1 MNGMNG
7 IKSYKRLAGA
17 LLVLALCLALV
28 APASAAP
35 VMPLLFSG
43 NVTIGGVNAPIG
55 TSITAEI
62 EGTQVATATTTVVGK
77 YVVSIDYNSGYIG
90 KTVMLKV
97 SGAVGGQG
105 TYVDPMTIPVVNV
118 NLTID
123 KGSPTSPAPQPP
135 TTPATTPTGART
147 ISASILGHGSS
158 FTINQS
164 GVLTSPAV
172 LASADGKVQLGL
184 NANTTINISGQS
196 LTVSA
201 EPSAPAIP
209 ANVKLV
215 NAYDFGPDNTSF
227 DPAINL
233 TFKYDLA
240 ALPSG
245 VTESNLYIG
254 FWNGS
259 SWTDLPYKVN
269 TEAKTV
275 TAQVS
280 HFTIMA
286 LLGKVTSAPP
296 PPSPASFT
304 VSNLTV
310 SPAKAKAGEQ
320 VNIAVTLANSG
331 GSEGSYKVVLKI
343 NGIDEAEQQITLGP
357 KEKQEVTFTTSKE
370 TAGSYDV
377 TIGDTSGSFKVSMP
391 NTAPPAKKLSWPLFG
406 GIAVGVLL
414 IIFLAIILLRR
425 QA

>member
-1 MNGMNG
+1 MNRMKWTK
-7 IKSYKRLAGA
+7 ILAGA
-17 LLVLALCLALV
+17 LLVLALCLVLV

-43 NVTIGGVNAPIG
+43 DVTIGGVNAPIG

-77 YVVSIDYNSGYIG
+77 YVVSIDYDSGYIG
-90 KTVMLKV
+90 KTVVLKV

-118 NLTID
+118 NLTVD
-123 KGSPTSPAPQPP
+123 KGSPTSPVPQSP
-135 TTPATTPTGART
+135 TTPATTPTGAST

-184 NANTTINISGQS
+184 NANTTINIQGQS
-196 LTVSA
+196 LTVIA

-269 TEAKTV
+269 TEAKIV
-275 TAQVS
+275 TAEVS

-286 LLGKVTSAPP
+286 LLGKVSSAPP
-296 PPSPASFT
+296 PAPASFT
-304 VSNLTV
+304 VSGLKV
-310 SPAKAKAGEQ
+310 SPTSVKPGEQ
-320 VNIAVTLANSG
+320 VTITVTVANNG
-331 GSEGSYKVVLKI
+331 GTESSYNAVLKI
-343 NGIDEAEQQITLGP
+343 NDVDEAQKQVTLGP
-357 KEKQEVTFTTSKE
+357 KGKQEITFTTSQE
-370 TAGSYDV
+370 
-377 TIGDTSGSFKVSMP
+377 TIGNYSVAIDGESSSFKVS
-391 NTAPPAKKLSWPLFG
+391 APGQAARSNWSWLLIG
-406 GIAVGVLL
+406 GIAAGVLL
-414 IIFLAIILLRR
+414 IVFIIVVLLRR
-425 QA
+425 RAYNY

>member
-1 MNGMNG
+1 MNRMKWTK
-7 IKSYKRLAGA
+7 ILAGA
-17 LLVLALCLALV
+17 LLALALCLALV

-118 NLTID
+118 NLTVD
-123 KGSPTSPAPQPP
+123 KGSPTSPVPQPP
-135 TTPATTPTGART
+135 TTPTGART

-184 NANTTINISGQS
+184 NANTTINIQGQS

-201 EPSAPAIP
+201 EPSAPATP

-215 NAYDFGPDNTSF
+215 NAYNFGPDNTSF

-259 SWTDLPYKVN
+259 SWTNLPYKVN

-275 TAQVS
+275 TAEVR

-286 LLGKVTSAPP
+286 LLGKVNSAPP
-296 PPSPASFT
+296 PAPASFT
-304 VSNLTV
+304 ITDLKIKPTSIK
-310 SPAKAKAGEQ
+310 PGEQ
-320 VNIAVTLANSG
+320 VTITVTVTNSG
-331 GSEGSYKVVLKI
+331 GSQGSYKAVLKI
-343 NGIDEAEQQITLGP
+343 NDIDKAEQQITLGP

-391 NTAPPAKKLSWPLFG
+391 NTAPPSKKLPSFVFG

-414 IIFLAIILLRR
+414 IIFLIIVLLRR
-425 QA
+425 RA

>member
-1 MNGMNG
+1 
-7 IKSYKRLAGA
+7 
-17 LLVLALCLALV
+17 
-28 APASAAP
+28 
-35 VMPLLFSG
+35 
-43 NVTIGGVNAPIG
+43 
-55 TSITAEI
+55 
-62 EGTQVATATTTVVGK
+62 
-77 YVVSIDYNSGYIG
+77 
-90 KTVMLKV
+90 
-97 SGAVGGQG
+97 
-105 TYVDPMTIPVVNV
+105 
-118 NLTID
+118 
-123 KGSPTSPAPQPP
+123 
-135 TTPATTPTGART
+135 
-147 ISASILGHGSS
+147 
-158 FTINQS
+158 
-164 GVLTSPAV
+164 
-172 LASADGKVQLGL
+172 VQLGL

-275 TAQVS
+275 TAEVR

-343 NGIDEAEQQITLGP
+343 NGVDEAEQQITLVP
-357 KEKQEVTFTTSKE
+357 EEKQEITFTTSKE
-370 TAGSYDV
+370 TAGSYNV
-377 TIGDTSGSFKVSMP
+377 TIGDTSGSFKVGMP
-391 NTAPPAKKLSWPLFG
+391 NTAPPGKKLSWPLFG
-406 GIAVGVLL
+406 SIAVGVLL
-414 IIFLAIILLRR
+414 IIFLIIVLLRR
-425 QA
+425 RAYYY

>member
-1 MNGMNG
+1 MKWTKM
-7 IKSYKRLAGA
+7 LAGA

-77 YVVSIDYNSGYIG
+77 YVISIDYDSGYIS
-90 KTVMLKV
+90 KTVVLKV

-118 NLTID
+118 NLTVD
-123 KGSPTSPAPQPP
+123 KGSPTSPVPQPP
-135 TTPATTPTGART
+135 TTPDTTPTEART

-172 LASADGKVQLGL
+172 LTSADGKVQLGL
-184 NANTTINISGQS
+184 NANTTINIQGQS

-275 TAQVS
+275 TAEVR

-286 LLGKVTSAPP
+286 LLGKVSSAPP
-296 PPSPASFT
+296 PAPASFT
-304 VSNLTV
+304 VSDLKI
-310 SPAKAKAGEQ
+310 SPTSVKPGEQ
-320 VNIAVTLANSG
+320 VAITVTIANSG
-331 GSEGSYKVVLKI
+331 GTEGSYNAVLKI
-343 NGIDEAEQQITLGP
+343 NDVDEAQKQVTLGP
-357 KEKQEVTFTTSKE
+357 KGKQEITFTTSQE

-377 TIGDTSGSFKVSMP
+377 NVGDTSGSFKVSMP
-391 NTAPPAKKLSWPLFG
+391 DTASPGKKLSWPLVG
-406 GIAVGVLL
+406 GIAVVILLL
-414 IIFLAIILLRR
+414 IFLVIALLRR
-425 QA
+425 RAYNY